1 MSEKHT
7 EKGRLTKLHQ
17 QFVRAYNEG
26 DLETMSG
33 IFHPEALVFH
43 SHTPKAEGWKAYR
56 RQLEEKLKLLT
67 DRKLK
72 TSGEVI
78 RVDERLDDRIAWI
91 AAHYEL
97 TGQSDGG
104 KHKES
109 GRWTTILEKM
119 EGVWQIV
126 HFHISED

>member
-1 MSEKHT
+1 MAEKRT
-7 EKGRLTKLHQ
+7 ERQRLTELHQ
-17 QFVRAYNEG
+17 EFVRAYNEG
-26 DLETMSG
+26 DLETLSR

-56 RQLEEKLKLLT
+56 RQLEEKLTLLT
-67 DRKLK
+67 DRKLQ

-91 AAHYEL
+91 AAHYSL
-97 TGQSDGG
+97 TGVSDGG
-104 KHKES
+104 QHEES

-119 EGVWQIV
+119 DDAWQIV